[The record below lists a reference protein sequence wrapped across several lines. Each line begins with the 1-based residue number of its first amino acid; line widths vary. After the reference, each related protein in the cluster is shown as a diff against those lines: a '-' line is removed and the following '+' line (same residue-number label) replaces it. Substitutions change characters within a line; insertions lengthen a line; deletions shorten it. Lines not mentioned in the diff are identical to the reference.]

1 MADGKKMNPI
11 VMVPLRWGIISAA
24 LSLLSVV
31 TIFYLGKHPFW
42 IFPLFDIRIIFIAIF
57 LFFALREI
65 RDFHLDGIL
74 FFWQGLM
81 ASAVLLIVMAIITY
95 LGIWV
100 LGSLDAS
107 FVSEYI
113 QTGFE
118 QIRNIS
124 PDAEKQ
130 IGVPAIE
137 EMRKI
142 LPETTVGWMAKRYAL
157 QTFVF
162 GTFLSIIIS
171 IIIRRQPTVL

>member
-1 MADGKKMNPI
+1 MIAG
-11 VMVPLRWGIISAA
+11 VLG
-24 LSLLSVV
+24 LLAIGV
-31 TIFYLGKHPFW
+31 FYYIGKHPFW

-95 LGIWV
+95 FGIWV
-100 LGSLDAS
+100 LGSLDS
-107 FVSEYI
+107 GFVSEYI

-118 QIRNIS
+118 QISNLS

-130 IGVPAIE
+130 IGGPAIE

-142 LPETTVGWMAKRYAL
+142 LPATTVGWMAKRYAL

-162 GTFLSIIIS
+162 GTFISIIIS
-171 IIIRRQPTVL
+171 IIIRRQPTML

>member
-74 FFWQGLM
+74 FFWQ
-81 ASAVLLIVMAIITY
+81 
-95 LGIWV
+95 
-100 LGSLDAS
+100 
-107 FVSEYI
+107 
-113 QTGFE
+113 
-118 QIRNIS
+118 
-124 PDAEKQ
+124 
-130 IGVPAIE
+130 
-137 EMRKI
+137 
-142 LPETTVGWMAKRYAL
+142 
-157 QTFVF
+157 
-162 GTFLSIIIS
+162 
-171 IIIRRQPTVL
+171 